1 MSRWNDQFQNHA
13 FRTSWNSLK
22 ALLDDAELEK
32 NNNEAAVKEIARI
45 HKVVKYI
52 DSVMDQ
58 IDPELMPI
66 SLFDTLNQHAT
77 NSISQL
83 NTFKSNQAIGHLHNV
98 NTYVDSII
106 TIFSQTPFML
116 AGQQKGSL
124 SKAATA
130 YSEVLDQHLIRLH
143 EVIEVEIGT
152 IEKNVATIQTSIVE
166 NEKTLATLKEQLQAV
181 SQTIQKQTAEFNTQ
195 FQVSE
200 KARADKYEIT
210 QTKLEKKVDDE
221 VVRLG
226 TKADAEFEK
235 LATKAGTTL
244 EVLGQYQDD
253 AAKVF
258 GVTVNTLQAG
268 AYSSYANEE
277 KKTANVLRWS
287 AITLMILGVAILVA
301 PEITKFIED
310 SKSYALDWHMTLGRI
325 PFSIILFVP
334 AFYLARESNKHRNTE
349 VLNRRREL
357 ILSTIDPY
365 LVLLPEEK
373 AQQIKMDIAKGIFS
387 EGVTATPDSSTG
399 DSGNLI
405 AQITNL
411 IKQAKDK

>member
-1 MSRWNDQFQNHA
+1 MSRWNDQFQTHA
-13 FRTSWNSLK
+13 FRTTWNSLK
-22 ALLDDAELEK
+22 ALLADDELEK
-32 NNNEAAVKEIARI
+32 NDNEAAVKEIARI
-45 HKVVKYI
+45 LKVVKYV

-66 SLFDTLNQHAT
+66 PLFDTLNQHAT
-77 NSISQL
+77 NCVTQL

-98 NTYVDSII
+98 NSYVDSII
-106 TIFSQTPFML
+106 AIFSQTPFML
-116 AGQQKGSL
+116 SGQQKGAL
-124 SKAATA
+124 SKAASA
-130 YSEVLDQHLIRLH
+130 YSEVLDQHLSRLN
-143 EVIEVEIGT
+143 EAVEDEIGG
-152 IEKNVATIQTSIVE
+152 IKESVATIQTTIIE
-166 NEKTLATLKEQLQAV
+166 NDKSLATLKEQLQTV

-195 FQVSE
+195 FQASE
-200 KARADKYEIT
+200 KARVEKYDAALA
-210 QTKLEKKVDDE
+210 KFEKRIDDE

-244 EVLGQYQDD
+244 EVLGKFHDD

-258 GVTVNTLQAG
+258 GVVVNTLQAG

-277 KKTANVLRWS
+277 KKTANILRWS
-287 AITLMILGVAILVA
+287 AITLMILGVAILVV
-301 PEITKFIED
+301 PEITKFIDD
-310 SKSYALDWHMTLGRI
+310 SKNYALDWHITLGRI

-365 LVLLPEEK
+365 LALLPEEK

-387 EGVTATPDSSTG
+387 EGVTTTPDSST
-399 DSGNLI
+399 DEAGNLI
-405 AQITNL
+405 AQVTNL
-411 IKQAKDK
+411 IKAKSK

>member
-22 ALLDDAELEK
+22 ALLDDSELEK

-45 HKVVKYI
+45 RKVVKYI

-58 IDPELMPI
+58 TDPELMPI
-66 SLFDTLNQHAT
+66 SLFDTLNQHAA
-77 NSISQL
+77 NSLSQL

-124 SKAATA
+124 SKAASA
-130 YSEVLDQHLIRLH
+130 YSEVLDQHLSRLN
-143 EVIEVEIGT
+143 EAVEAEIGT
-152 IEKNVATIQTSIVE
+152 IKKNVSTIQISVSE
-166 NEKTLATLKEQLQAV
+166 SEKTLATLKEQLQSV

-195 FQVSE
+195 FQASE
-200 KARADKYEIT
+200 KARVDKYDAALA
-210 QTKLEKKVDDE
+210 KLEKRIDDE

-244 EVLGQYQDD
+244 EVLGKFHDD

-258 GVTVNTLQAG
+258 GVVVNTLQAG

-277 KKTANVLRWS
+277 KKTANLLRWS
-287 AITLMILGVAILVA
+287 AIALMILGVAILVV
-301 PEITKFIED
+301 PEIAKIIED
-310 SKSYALDWHMTLGRI
+310 SKGYVLDLHMTLGRI

-365 LVLLPEEK
+365 LALLPDDK
-373 AQQIKMDIAKGIFS
+373 AQQIKLDIAKGIFS
-387 EGVTATPDSSTG
+387 EGALPTDSST
-399 DSGNLI
+399 DETGNII
-405 AQITNL
+405 AQIANL
-411 IKQAKDK
+411 IKQARDK

>member
-22 ALLDDAELEK
+22 ALLNDGELEK
-32 NNNEAAVKEIARI
+32 NNDEAAVKEIARI
-45 HKVVKYI
+45 RKVVKYVDAI
-52 DSVMDQ
+52 MDQ

-66 SLFDTLNQHAT
+66 ALFDTLNQHAS
-77 NSISQL
+77 NCISQL
-83 NTFKSNQAIGHLHNV
+83 NTFKSNQGIGHLHNV

-116 AGQQKGSL
+116 NGQQKGSL
-124 SKAATA
+124 SKAASA
-130 YSEVLDQHLIRLH
+130 YAEVLDQHLSRLNETVDG
-143 EVIEVEIGT
+143 EVGAV
-152 IEKNVATIQTSIVE
+152 EKNVAAIQTSIVE
-166 NEKTLATLKEQLQAV
+166 NEKSLATMKTQLQSV
-181 SQTIQKQTAEFNTQ
+181 GQTIQQQTAEFNTQ
-195 FQVSE
+195 FQASE
-200 KARADKYEIT
+200 KARADKYEAVL
-210 QTKLEKKVDDE
+210 TKLEKRIDDE

-244 EVLGQYQDD
+244 EVLGKFHDD

-258 GVTVNTLQAG
+258 GVVVNTLQAG

-277 KKTANVLRWS
+277 KKTANILRWS
-287 AITLMILGVAILVA
+287 AIALMILGVAILVV
-301 PEITKFIED
+301 PEITKFIAD
-310 SKSYALDWHMTLGRI
+310 SKGYVLYWQLSLGRI
-325 PFSIILFVP
+325 PFSIILFIP

-365 LVLLPEEK
+365 LVLLPDEK
-373 AQQIKMDIAKGIFS
+373 AQQIKLDIAKGIFS
-387 EGVTATPDSSTG
+387 EGALPADSSADETG
-399 DSGNLI
+399 NII
-405 AQITNL
+405 AQIANL
-411 IKQAKDK
+411 IKQAKGK

>member
-22 ALLDDAELEK
+22 ALLDDEELET

-45 HKVVKYI
+45 RKVVKYI
-52 DSVMDQ
+52 DSIMDQ

-66 SLFDTLNQHAT
+66 SLFDTLNQHAA
-77 NSISQL
+77 NSITQL
-83 NTFKSNQAIGHLHNV
+83 NTFKSSQAIGHLHNV

-116 AGQQKGSL
+116 NGQQKGSL
-124 SKAATA
+124 SRAATA
-130 YSEVLDQHLIRLH
+130 YAEVLDQHLSRLN
-143 EVIEVEIGT
+143 ETVEVEVGT
-152 IEKNVATIQTSIVE
+152 VEKNVATIQASIVE

-195 FQVSE
+195 FQTSE
-200 KARADKYEIT
+200 KSRVDKYDAAL
-210 QTKLEKKVDDE
+210 TKLEKKIDDE

-226 TKADAEFEK
+226 TKADTEFEK

-244 EVLGQYQDD
+244 EVLGKFHDD

-258 GVTVNTLQAG
+258 GVVVNTLQAG

-277 KKTANVLRWS
+277 KKTANLLRWS
-287 AITLMILGVAILVA
+287 AIALMILGVAILVV
-301 PEITKFIED
+301 PEIAKIIED
-310 SKSYALDWHMTLGRI
+310 SKGYVLDWHMTLGRI

-365 LVLLPEEK
+365 LALLPDDK
-373 AQQIKMDIAKGIFS
+373 AQQIKLEIAKGIFS
-387 EGVTATPDSSTG
+387 EGAMPTTDSST
-399 DSGNLI
+399 DEAGNVI
-405 AQITNL
+405 AQIANL
-411 IKQAKDK
+411 IKQVKDK

>member
-22 ALLDDAELEK
+22 ALLNDEELEK

-45 HKVVKYI
+45 RKVVKYV
-52 DSVMDQ
+52 DAVMDQ

-77 NSISQL
+77 NCISQL

-106 TIFSQTPFML
+106 TIFCQTPFIL
-116 AGQQKGSL
+116 NGQQKGSL
-124 SKAATA
+124 SKAASVYA
-130 YSEVLDQHLIRLH
+130 EVLDQHLNRLNETVDA
-143 EVIEVEIGT
+143 EVGAL
-152 IEKNVATIQTSIVE
+152 EKSVATIQASIAE
-166 NEKTLATLKEQLQAV
+166 NEKTLVTLKEHLQTV

-195 FQVSE
+195 FQASE
-200 KARADKYEIT
+200 KTRADKYDAVL
-210 QTKLEKKVDDE
+210 TKLEKKVDDE
-221 VVRLG
+221 TYRLG
-226 TKADAEFEK
+226 TKADTEFEK
-235 LATKAGTTL
+235 LATKAGITL
-244 EVLGQYQDD
+244 EVLGKYQDD

-258 GVTVNTLQAG
+258 GVVVNTLQAG

-277 KKTANVLRWS
+277 KKTANLLRWS
-287 AITLMILGVAILVA
+287 AIALMILGVAILVV
-301 PEITKFIED
+301 PEIAKIIED
-310 SKSYALDWHMTLGRI
+310 SKGYVLDWHMTLGRI

-349 VLNRRREL
+349 VSNRRREL

-365 LVLLPEEK
+365 LALLPDDK
-373 AQQIKMDIAKGIFS
+373 AQQIKLEIAKGIFS
-387 EGVTATPDSSTG
+387 EGAMPTTDSST
-399 DSGNLI
+399 DEAGNVI
-405 AQITNL
+405 AQIANL
-411 IKQAKDK
+411 IKQVKDK

>member
-13 FRTSWNSLK
+13 FMTSWNSMK
-22 ALLDDAELEK
+22 ALLGDTELEK
-32 NNNEAAVKEIARI
+32 NNNEAAVKEIARL

-52 DSVMDQ
+52 DSVMEQ

-98 NTYVDSII
+98 NSYVDSII

-116 AGQQKGSL
+116 AGQQKGGL
-124 SKAATA
+124 SKAASA
-130 YSEVLDQHLIRLH
+130 YSEVIDQHLGRLH
-143 EVIEVEIGT
+143 ESVETEIST
-152 IEKNVATIQTSIVE
+152 LKTNVATIQTSISE
-166 NEKTLATLKEQLQAV
+166 NEKSLAALKEQLQSV

-195 FQVSE
+195 FQASE
-200 KARADKYEIT
+200 KARAEKYDAALA
-210 QTKLEKKVDDE
+210 KLEKRIDDE

-244 EVLGQYQDD
+244 EVLGKFHDD

-258 GVTVNTLQAG
+258 GVVVNTLQAG

-277 KKTANVLRWS
+277 KKTANILRWS
-287 AITLMILGVAILVA
+287 AIVLMILGVAVLVV
-301 PEITKFIED
+301 PEIAKFIKEAE
-310 SKSYALDWHMTLGRI
+310 KYALDWRVTLGRI

-365 LVLLPEEK
+365 LALLDDDK
-373 AQQIKMDIAKGIFS
+373 AQQIKLEIAKGIFS
-387 EGVTATPDSSTG
+387 EGTLPASDSST
-399 DSGNLI
+399 DEAGNVI

-411 IKQAKDK
+411 IKQAQAK

>member
-13 FRTSWNSLK
+13 FRTSWNSFK
-22 ALLDDAELEK
+22 ALLEDAELEK
-32 NNNEAAVKEIARI
+32 NNNEAAVKEIARLR
-45 HKVVKYI
+45 KVVKYI
-52 DSVMDQ
+52 DSVMEQ

-77 NSISQL
+77 NSITQL

-106 TIFSQTPFML
+106 TIFSQTPFIL

-124 SKAATA
+124 SKAASA
-130 YSEVLDQHLIRLH
+130 YSEVLDQHLSRLN
-143 EVIEVEIGT
+143 EAVKVEIGG
-152 IEKNVATIQTSIVE
+152 IKNNVAAIQTSIVE
-166 NEKTLATLKEQLQAV
+166 NEKSLATLKEQLQSV

-195 FQVSE
+195 FQASE
-200 KARADKYEIT
+200 KARVEKYDAALA
-210 QTKLEKKVDDE
+210 KLEKKIDDE
-221 VVRLG
+221 VFRLG

-244 EVLGQYQDD
+244 EVLGKFHDD

-258 GVTVNTLQAG
+258 GVVVNTLQAG

-277 KKTANVLRWS
+277 KKTANILRWS
-287 AITLMILGVAILVA
+287 AIILMIIGVAVLVI
-301 PEITKFIED
+301 PEIVKFIKEAEN
-310 SKSYALDWHMTLGRI
+310 YALDWHVTLGRI

-365 LVLLPEEK
+365 LALLDDDK
-373 AQQIKMDIAKGIFS
+373 AQQIKLEIAKGIFS
-387 EGVTATPDSSTG
+387 EGALPTSDSST
-399 DSGNLI
+399 DEAGNVI
-405 AQITNL
+405 AQIANL
-411 IKQAKDK
+411 IKQVKDK

>member
-22 ALLDDAELEK
+22 ALLNDEGLET

-45 HKVVKYI
+45 RKVVKYVDAI
-52 DSVMDQ
+52 MDQ

-66 SLFDTLNQHAT
+66 ALFDTLNQHAT

-116 AGQQKGSL
+116 NGQQKGSL
-124 SKAATA
+124 SRAATA
-130 YSEVLDQHLIRLH
+130 YAEVLDQHLSRLN
-143 EVIEVEIGT
+143 ETVEVEVGT
-152 IEKNVATIQTSIVE
+152 VEKNVATIQASIVE

-195 FQVSE
+195 FQTSE
-200 KARADKYEIT
+200 KTRADKYDAVL
-210 QTKLEKKVDDE
+210 TKLEKKVDDE

-226 TKADAEFEK
+226 TKADTEFEK
-235 LATKAGTTL
+235 LATKAGTIL
-244 EVLGQYQDD
+244 EVLGKFHDD

-258 GVTVNTLQAG
+258 GVVVNTLQAG

-277 KKTANVLRWS
+277 KKTANILRWS
-287 AITLMILGVAILVA
+287 AIALMILGVAVLV
-301 PEITKFIED
+301 
-310 SKSYALDWHMTLGRI
+310 I
-325 PFSIILFVP
+325 P
-334 AFYLARESNKHRNTE
+334 
-349 VLNRRREL
+349 
-357 ILSTIDPY
+357 
-365 LVLLPEEK
+365 
-373 AQQIKMDIAKGIFS
+373 
-387 EGVTATPDSSTG
+387 
-399 DSGNLI
+399 
-405 AQITNL
+405 
-411 IKQAKDK
+411 

>member
-13 FRTSWNSLK
+13 FRTSWNSMK

-32 NNNEAAVKEIARI
+32 NNNEPAVKEIARLR
-45 HKVVKYI
+45 KVVKYI
-52 DSVMDQ
+52 DSVMEQ

-98 NTYVDSII
+98 NSYIDSII

-116 AGQQKGSL
+116 AGQQKGNL
-124 SKAATA
+124 SKAASA
-130 YSEVLDQHLIRLH
+130 YSEVLDRHLDRLNEAVDA
-143 EVIEVEIGT
+143 EVGGIK
-152 IEKNVATIQTSIVE
+152 KNVETIQISISE
-166 NEKTLATLKEQLQAV
+166 NEKTLAALKEQLQSV

-195 FQVSE
+195 FQASE
-200 KARADKYEIT
+200 KARVDKYDVALA
-210 QTKLEKKVDDE
+210 KLEKRIDDE

-235 LATKAGTTL
+235 LSTKAGTTL
-244 EVLGQYQDD
+244 EVLGKFHDD

-258 GVTVNTLQAG
+258 GVVVNTLQAG

-277 KKTANVLRWS
+277 KKTANILRWS
-287 AITLMILGVAILVA
+287 AIALMILGVAVLVI
-301 PEITKFIED
+301 PEIAKFVKEAEN
-310 SKSYALDWHMTLGRI
+310 YVLDWHVTLGRI

-365 LVLLPEEK
+365 LALLDDDK
-373 AQQIKMDIAKGIFS
+373 AQQIKLEIAKGIFS
-387 EGVTATPDSSTG
+387 EGAQSTADSSTEEA
-399 DSGNLI
+399 GNLI
-405 AQITNL
+405 AQIANL
-411 IKQAKDK
+411 IKQARDK

>member
-22 ALLDDAELEK
+22 ALLNDEGLET

-45 HKVVKYI
+45 RKVVKYVDAI
-52 DSVMDQ
+52 MDQ

-77 NSISQL
+77 NCISQL
-83 NTFKSNQAIGHLHNV
+83 NTFKSNQGIGHLHNV
-98 NTYVDSII
+98 NTYVDSVI

-116 AGQQKGSL
+116 NGQQKGSL

-130 YSEVLDQHLIRLH
+130 YAEVLDQHLSRLN
-143 EVIEVEIGT
+143 ETVEVEVGT
-152 IEKNVATIQTSIVE
+152 VEKNVETIQASIAE
-166 NEKTLATLKEQLQAV
+166 NEKTLATLKEQLQTV

-195 FQVSE
+195 FQASE
-200 KARADKYEIT
+200 KARVDKYDAVL
-210 QTKLEKKVDDE
+210 TKLEKKVEDE
-221 VVRLG
+221 TVRLG
-226 TKADAEFEK
+226 TKADTEFEK

-277 KKTANVLRWS
+277 KKTANILRWS
-287 AITLMILGVAILVA
+287 AITLMILGVAILVV

-310 SKSYALDWHMTLGRI
+310 SKNYALDWHITLGRI

-373 AQQIKMDIAKGIFS
+373 AQQIKMEIAKGIFS
-387 EGVTATPDSSTG
+387 EGVTATPDSST
-399 DSGNLI
+399 DDAGNLI

-411 IKQAKDK
+411 IKAKAK

>member
-22 ALLDDAELEK
+22 ASLDDEELEK
-32 NNNEAAVKEIARI
+32 NNDEAAIKEIARI
-45 HKVVKYI
+45 RKVVKYVDAI
-52 DSVMDQ
+52 MEQ

-66 SLFDTLNQHAT
+66 ALFDTLNQHAI
-77 NSISQL
+77 NCISQL
-83 NTFKSNQAIGHLHNV
+83 NTFKSNQALGHLHNV
-98 NTYVDSII
+98 NTYIDSII

-116 AGQQKGSL
+116 NGQQKGSL
-124 SKAATA
+124 SKAASA
-130 YSEVLDQHLIRLH
+130 YAEALDQHLSRLN
-143 EVIEVEIGT
+143 ETVDGEIGAV
-152 IEKNVATIQTSIVE
+152 EKSVAAIQVSIAE
-166 NEKTLATLKEQLQAV
+166 SEKSLVALKAQLQSV
-181 SQTIQKQTAEFNTQ
+181 NQTIQQQTAEFNTQ
-195 FQVSE
+195 FQASE
-200 KARADKYEIT
+200 KARADKYET
-210 QTKLEKKVDDE
+210 TLDKLEKKVDVE

-226 TKADAEFEK
+226 TKADTEFEK

-244 EVLGQYQDD
+244 EVLGKYQDD
-253 AAKVF
+253 AAKVL

-268 AYSSYANEE
+268 AYFSYANEE
-277 KKTANVLRWS
+277 KKTANLLRWS
-287 AITLMILGVAILVA
+287 AITLMILGVAILVV
-301 PEITKFIED
+301 PEITKFIAD
-310 SKSYALDWHMTLGRI
+310 SKGYILDWQLSLGRI
-325 PFSIILFVP
+325 PFSIILFIP

-399 DSGNLI
+399 DAGNLI

-411 IKQAKDK
+411 IKQARDK